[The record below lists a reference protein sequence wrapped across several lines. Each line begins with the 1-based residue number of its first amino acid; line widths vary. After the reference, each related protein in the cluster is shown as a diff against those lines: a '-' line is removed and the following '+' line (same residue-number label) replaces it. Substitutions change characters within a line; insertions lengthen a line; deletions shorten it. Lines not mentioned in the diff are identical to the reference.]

1 MNSMYKMATLVCRG
15 EDIGFTIL
23 PYPLSTPI
31 QQELLSHPSDY
42 VLGYVTHNQ
51 ETAERK
57 FTYTESGRLFPV
69 DDHWSL
75 AILKEFPYVEQN
87 GPWIVYNC
95 SPEKTKLEAHKILS
109 SESLH
114 IYNWDTWSV
123 KSKKAKVAV
132 ITSWELY

>member
-1 MNSMYKMATLVCRG
+1 MATLVCSG

-23 PYPLSTPI
+23 PYPRSFSTPI
-31 QQELLSHPSDY
+31 QQELLAHPSDY

-57 FTYTESGRLFPV
+57 FTYTESGALT
-69 DDHWSL
+69 DTKHHWSL
-75 AILKEFPYVEQN
+75 DILKELPYLEQS

-95 SPEKTKLEAHKILS
+95 SPEKTKLAFHKILS
-109 SESLH
+109 GESLH
-114 IYNWDTWSV
+114 IYNWDTWSA

-132 ITSWELY
+132 ITSYEVY

>member
-1 MNSMYKMATLVCRG
+1 MATVVCRG
-15 EDIGFTIL
+15 EDIRFTIL

-31 QQELLSHPSDY
+31 RQELLARPSDY
-42 VLGYVTHNQ
+42 VLGYVAYNLTG
-51 ETAERK
+51 ERT
-57 FTYTESGRLFPV
+57 FTYTESGRLIPI

-87 GPWIVYNC
+87 GTWIVYNC
-95 SPEKTKLEAHKILS
+95 SPEKTKLEFHKILS
-109 SESLH
+109 GESLH

-132 ITSWELY
+132 ITSYEVY